1 GVECDS
7 RFLNCKQILLPD
19 QVAGESP
26 FTRGQYGFVVGGP
39 LTKRNTFFFTS
50 FEHRDINATKEA
62 NFAVPTVAERGLF
75 GSGETGLQVR
85 AGNQTL
91 QVFPTSIEG
100 DAYFSLFPFP
110 NNPRG
115 PYGKN
120 TYTEQLP
127 ASADGTIFSIKLDRQ
142 LRAFGKDHSFAGRY
156 NFTDDGTTLPVTGE
170 ALFSTLRAHV
180 RTQNLSLF
188 SASAL
193 SPQIS
198 NELRLSYGRTQLD
211 FDEARHPFLRSPR
224 LRGVPFLLNARKPAN
239 ATLPENSQTIYE
251 TRALDTESDTDTIGQ
266 VIVSGFSPIGADV
279 FNFPQSRA
287 NNTFQIADTVVYNAG
302 RHRLT
307 GGADFRRTQL
317 NSQLDRS
324 FRPVP
329 YFSRTVDVPPQNTR
343 RAPSGFYQG
352 ADCVGAGPATGF
364 VQTQS
369 LVPDSTIGLRFWQAN
384 VFASDQ
390 ISLRPNFKLILGL
403 RHEVNP
409 VPGEVNRRIESTFK
423 SSEVQRFIAE
433 EKRLFGVSGF
443 ERYLGGRSGIF
454 QSDLNNISPHV
465 A

>member
-100 DAYFSLFPFP
+100 DAYFSLFHMR
-110 NNPRG
+110 NNPCG
-115 PYGKN
+115 PYGQN

-127 ASADGTIFSIKLDRQ
+127 ARADVAIFSIKLDRQ
-142 LRAFGKDHSFAGRY
+142 LRAFGKDHSLAGRY

-188 SASAL
+188 GASAL

-198 NELRLSYGRTQLD
+198 NELRFSYGRTQID
-211 FDEARHPFLRSPR
+211 FNNAREPFLQSSR
-224 LRGVPFLLNARKPAN
+224 LSGGLSVRPRGVPFLLNARKLAN
-239 ATLPENSQTIYE
+239 ATLPENAQTIYE
-251 TRALDTESDTDTIGQ
+251 TRAPDTESDTDTIGQ

-287 NNTFQIADTVVYNAG
+287 NNTFQIADTAVYNAG

-307 GGADFRRTQL
+307 VGADFRRTQL

-324 FRPVP
+324 FRPVA
-329 YFSRTVDVPPQNTR
+329 YFSGSVD
-343 RAPSGFYQG
+343 
-352 ADCVGAGPATGF
+352 
-364 VQTQS
+364 
-369 LVPDSTIGLRFWQAN
+369 
-384 VFASDQ
+384 
-390 ISLRPNFKLILGL
+390 
-403 RHEVNP
+403 
-409 VPGEVNRRIESTFK
+409 
-423 SSEVQRFIAE
+423 
-433 EKRLFGVSGF
+433 
-443 ERYLGGRSGIF
+443 
-454 QSDLNNISPHV
+454 
-465 A
+465 